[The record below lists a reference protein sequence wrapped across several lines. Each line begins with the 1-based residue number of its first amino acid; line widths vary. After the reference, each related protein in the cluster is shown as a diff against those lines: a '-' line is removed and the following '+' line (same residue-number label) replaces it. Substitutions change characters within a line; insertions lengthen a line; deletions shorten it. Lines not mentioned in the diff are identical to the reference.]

1 MNRNI
6 LILNGSPR
14 MKGNTAMLCDAFAKG
29 AQEAGHAVLPFMRGL
44 PLRMRMFLFMSCL
57 HFLLLS
63 M

>member
-29 AQEAGHAVLPFMRGL
+29 A
-44 PLRMRMFLFMSCL
+44 
-57 HFLLLS
+57 
-63 M
+63 